1 MNKPFSLSQ
10 EKVNRL
16 TPLHQRLER
25 LLSEINKLL
34 RQETG
39 FMHLPRTLKNIED
52 KNKLTLS
59 RLEKES
65 EMKQVLTQMQEIER
79 DSNLQS
85 DSVSEIPES
94 EFLSR
99 RSSIESEI
107 SDYFSRRSSARSE
120 SDFPEFF
127 PRRSSAGSS
136 YNEGMSSTS
145 PSSQWEHW
153 SEVNSPRNPENL
165 ENGFGKRKRGSN
177 PRIKLRSNTK
187 KSKRSKRSK
196 KSNQSKQ
203 SKQTKKT
210 TKRTSKTSKRS
221 KHSTKK

>member
-25 LLSEINKLL
+25 LLSEINQLL

-39 FMHLPRTLKNIED
+39 FVHLPRTLKNIED

-79 DSNLQS
+79 DTNLQS

-107 SDYFSRRSSARSE
+107 SDYFSRRSSAGSE

-145 PSSQWEHW
+145 PSSQWEHL
-153 SEVNSPRNPENL
+153 SEVNSPRNL
-165 ENGFGKRKRGSN
+165 ENGFGKRKRGSI
-177 PRIKLRSNTK
+177 PRTKLRSNTK
-187 KSKRSKRSK
+187 KSKRSRRSRRY
-196 KSNQSKQ
+196 KQ
-203 SKQTKKT
+203 
-210 TKRTSKTSKRS
+210 SKRS
-221 KHSTKK
+221 KPSKHFKHLNILNGSHILRKRY